1 MEDKMSKVI
10 EEFRIGKTND
20 RRRKLTEVQKEE
32 IRALKDTGLSKK
44 EVAAQ
49 YGCDRRTIDFI
60 WYPELLKRN
69 IQLRQE
75 KGGSSIYY
83 NKEKHRQYMQTYRN
97 HKRQLLGLQCATE
110 LM

>member
-1 MEDKMSKVI
+1 MSKLI
-10 EEFRIGKTND
+10 EEFRIGKAND
-20 RRRKLTEVQKEE
+20 RRRKLTEEQKEE
-32 IRALKDTGLSKK
+32 VKALKDTGLSKK

-60 WYPELLKRN
+60 WNPEKLQRN

-75 KGGSSIYY
+75 NGGSRAYY
-83 NKEKHRQYMQTYRN
+83 DKEKHRQYMQKYRN
-97 HKRQLLGLQCATE
+97 HKREILGLQCATD

>member
-1 MEDKMSKVI
+1 MSKLI
-10 EEFRIGKTND
+10 EEFRIGKAND
-20 RRRKLTEVQKEE
+20 RRRKLTEEQKEE

-44 EVAAQ
+44 EVAVR

-60 WYPELLKRN
+60 WNPEKLQRN

-75 KGGSSIYY
+75 NGGSSAYY
-83 NKEKHRQYMQTYRN
+83 DKEKHRQYMQKYRN
-97 HKRQLLGLQCATE
+97 HKREILGLQCATN

>member
-1 MEDKMSKVI
+1 MSKLI
-10 EEFRIGKTND
+10 EEFRIGKAND
-20 RRRKLTEVQKEE
+20 RRRKLTEEQKEE
-32 IRALKDTGLSKK
+32 IKALKDTGLSKK

-60 WYPELLKRN
+60 WNPEKLQRN

-75 KGGSSIYY
+75 NGGSRNYY
-83 NKEKHRQYMQTYRN
+83 DKEKHRQYMQKYRN
-97 HKRQLLGLQCATE
+97 HKREILGLQCVTN